1 MQRSQNTNRP
11 WLRRGFTV
19 LEILVSMVILSLLVV
34 LLASMMGRISEA
46 WMTGEGRSRA
56 NQSGRAIADV
66 MRTELQGAL
75 LPIEV
80 PIDDD
85 DDDDAE
91 EIEEIDNLQFV
102 VNPSLPAEY
111 QNRDSIF
118 WQAPVATDKT
128 FGDVAELGYFVAWDG
143 LQPQL
148 RRLYAS
154 LTQTSPS
161 GEVTADPNFRIYK
174 NPTDWI
180 TRDILEA
187 SSPADEPN
195 DYRGLFAEN
204 VLGFWI
210 RCLDPEGN
218 PITQD
223 ADGTAFANGFDSRR
237 GYRYRDGS
245 GQMITKVGSAL
256 PAVIEIS
263 LALIDPR
270 SAQRIDPALKA
281 KIISVTAQAE
291 TASEFVEDAIAD
303 AGLEAIRPGLRA
315 YTTTVF
321 LRNSR

>member
-1 MQRSQNTNRP
+1 
-11 WLRRGFTV
+11 
-19 LEILVSMVILSLLVV
+19 MVILSLLVV
-34 LLASMMGRISEA
+34 LLASMMDRISQA

-85 DDDDAE
+85 DDDEDEAE
-91 EIEEIDNLQFV
+91 VAKIENLQFV
-102 VNPSLPAEY
+102 VNPTLPAEY

-118 WQAPVATDKT
+118 WQAPVATDRA
-128 FGDVAELGYFVAWDG
+128 FGDVAEIGYFVAWDG

-148 RRLYAS
+148 RRFYAS

-161 GEVTADPNFRIYK
+161 GEVTADPNFQIYK
-174 NPTDWI
+174 NPTNWI
-180 TRDILEA
+180 TSDILA
-187 SSPADEPN
+187 AASPADEPN

-223 ADGTAFANGFDSRR
+223 ADGNAFANGFDSRR
-237 GYRYRDGS
+237 GYRYQDGS
-245 GQMITKVGSAL
+245 GQMVTKVGSAL

-270 SAQRIDPALKA
+270 FAQRIEPALKA
-281 KIISVTAQAE
+281 KIISGTGQAE
-291 TASEFVEDAIAD
+291 TASEFVEAAIAD

>member
-1 MQRSQNTNRP
+1 MQPSPNTDSSRF
-11 WLRRGFTV
+11 RRGFTV
-19 LEILVSMVILSLLVV
+19 LEILVSMVILSLLIV
-34 LLASMMGRISEA
+34 LLASMMDRISEA

-75 LPIEV
+75 LPIE
-80 PIDDD
+80 IDDVD
-85 DDDDAE
+85 D
-91 EIEEIDNLQFV
+91 LQFV

-118 WQAPVATDKT
+118 WQAPVATEKT
-128 FGDVAELGYFVAWDG
+128 FGDVAEVGYFVAWSG

-148 RRLYAS
+148 RRFHAS

-161 GEVTADPNFRIYK
+161 GEITPDPNFRIYK
-174 NPTDWI
+174 NPADWI
-180 TRDILEA
+180 TADILEA
-187 SSPADEPN
+187 ASPADEQN
-195 DYRGLFAEN
+195 DYRGLFADN

-223 ADGTAFANGFDSRR
+223 ADGTAFADGYDSRR
-237 GYRYRDGS
+237 GYRYQDGS
-245 GQMITKVGSAL
+245 GQLIVKNECAL
-256 PAVIEIS
+256 PAVVEIS

-270 SAQRIDPALKA
+270 FAQRIDSTLKA
-281 KIISVTAQAE
+281 KIISGTGQAE